1 MAGMGPP
8 PKANGRKVR
17 RHKDTIPTTTVRFEP
32 AEQPELPDDIP
43 WPPQTQRWWQ
53 MWGESPLSEN
63 FGTTDWDFLLDT
75 ALLHAQ
81 YWSGDT
87 SKSAELRLRVAKF
100 GATPEDRARLRIQFA
115 DADEKTGATPQEDKT
130 PSSRERFG
138 NRVTHADF
146 GRKSG

>member
-17 RHKDTIPTTTVRFEP
+17 RNQDTVPTTVVRFER

-43 WPPQTQRWWQ
+43 WPEATQRWWR
-53 MWGESPLSEN
+53 MCGDSPLAEN
-63 FGTTDWDFLLDT
+63 FGVTDWDFLLDT

-87 SKSAELRLRVAKF
+87 SKAAEIRLRVAKF

-115 DADEKTGATPQEDKT
+115 DADEKTGAQAAEDQR
-130 PSSRERFG
+130 PSSRQRFG
-138 NRVTHADF
+138 TVTKADF
-146 GRKSG
+146 GKKTG

>member
-8 PKANGRKVR
+8 PKENGRKVR
-17 RHKDTIPTTTVRFEP
+17 RNKETIAATVVRFEP
-32 AEQPELPDDIP
+32 AEQPELPEDIP
-43 WPPQTQRWWQ
+43 WPDQTRRWWA
-53 MWGESPLSEN
+53 MWRDSPLSEN
-63 FGTTDWDFLLDT
+63 FGTTDWDFLMDT

-115 DADEKTGATPQEDKT
+115 DADEKTGAKT
-130 PSSRERFG
+130 DESRPKSSRERYG
-138 NRVTHADF
+138 TVTKADF
-146 GRKSG
+146 GKQTG